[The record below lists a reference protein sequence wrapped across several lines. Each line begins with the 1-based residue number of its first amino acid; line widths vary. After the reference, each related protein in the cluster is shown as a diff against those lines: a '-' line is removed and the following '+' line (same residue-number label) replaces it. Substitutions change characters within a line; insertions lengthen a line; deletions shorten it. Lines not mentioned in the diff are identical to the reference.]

1 MRPNVDALN
10 LNRLWGG
17 IAQICA
23 VDPEGAGEMIGRLL
37 AIVGPVARVGLRAR
51 AVLLTALAAA
61 ILVLAGCTSET
72 AAPTGRD
79 TVPKSHQATAGVA
92 VLLTEVR
99 SQANYNN
106 RFWAGYEEPLFALW
120 PDGRLLVRYKGGL
133 GTSPWYLEAQLSAEE
148 RAQVAGWIAEAGVYS
163 LKARYPRPLMAWTLM
178 GGEDGPVYDLQVGEG
193 TQHAQV
199 TFDLAYPVGDWAYPA
214 RLKML
219 VQRLQAYRP
228 AGAHPFVHQA
238 VEVQIVVR
246 PRGEVQATGL
256 FPLPA
261 EFALNAMQEVFRNV
275 DEVHYR
281 ATYRGEQAGR
291 NAARI
296 DAGETVYVDAQHT
309 YELVYRPLVDW
320 PTP

>member
-1 MRPNVDALN
+1 
-10 LNRLWGG
+10 
-17 IAQICA
+17 
-23 VDPEGAGEMIGRLL
+23 
-37 AIVGPVARVGLRAR
+37 VGDGL
-51 AVLLTALAAA
+51 
-61 ILVLAGCTSET
+61 
-72 AAPTGRD
+72 
-79 TVPKSHQATAGVA
+79 
-92 VLLTEVR
+92 
-99 SQANYNN
+99 
-106 RFWAGYEEPLFALW
+106 
-120 PDGRLLVRYKGGL
+120 
-133 GTSPWYLEAQLSAEE
+133 
-148 RAQVAGWIAEAGVYS
+148 AEANVFT

-178 GGEDGPVYDLQVGEG
+178 RDSDGPVYDLQVGEG
-193 TQHAQV
+193 TQRAQV